1 MSPLD
6 PLLHQSTSS
15 PSSTPSVSPSR
26 ILPQMSTILAPSPT
40 STSFLT
46 SLESVDMRR
55 FRSFLAS
62 AHLRALKNDTPRLV
76 VQRKNKKRKVQDDH
90 TALLEPI
97 SEKPPLESGTVA
109 DDAALSYI
117 SAEGKS
123 VELVQVGEEERSVPS
138 TPVRWNLVP
147 ATPPMTPEASSSTD
161 STSLPAPPSP
171 VFYATSFLYP
181 STTDVVNDPGL
192 SGPGSPSARDEIPE
206 ERDVM
211 SGASKKMYLI
221 PSMASSQ
228 TLPRLPTSDSR
239 STLTAGPPSP
249 SIAVEGASPLEV
261 QVLGGQGAAKGL
273 QNDSSS
279 PHQTDSYESLS
290 KVQPFSTRP
299 VSIPPSL
306 HPRAIS
312 SVSLTGV
319 PPVCLEGPSAS
330 FLAAKLSTFK
340 NRVRHRWGSEGA
352 IGDQFRSNQIQ
363 CNLQDYEV
371 PSGPRHVP
379 PPPVA
384 PSSSSVYR
392 VESRSRWS
400 ESSSEH
406 LAAVRL
412 RAAEGKRESAGFK
425 LPWTRGRGSSIGSSE
440 IFLPRTFWGKAK

>member
-1 MSPLD
+1 
-6 PLLHQSTSS
+6 
-15 PSSTPSVSPSR
+15 
-26 ILPQMSTILAPSPT
+26 
-40 STSFLT
+40 
-46 SLESVDMRR
+46 MRR
-55 FRSFLAS
+55 FRSFLAY

-76 VQRKNKKRKVQDDH
+76 VKRKNKKRKVQDDR

-109 DDAALSYI
+109 DDAALSCI
-117 SAEGKS
+117 EAEGKS
-123 VELVQVGEEERSVPS
+123 LELVQVGEGERSVS
-138 TPVRWNLVP
+138 TTPVGWNLIP
-147 ATPPMTPEASSSTD
+147 PTPPMTPEASRITD
-161 STSLPAPPSP
+161 ATSLLAPPSP
-171 VFYATSFLYP
+171 VFYAATFLYP
-181 STTDVVNDPGL
+181 STTDLINDPGL
-192 SGPGSPSARDEIPE
+192 SAPGRPSDRDEIPE

-249 SIAVEGASPLEV
+249 SIAVEGASPLEA
-261 QVLGGQGAAKGL
+261 QALGGQGAAKGL
-273 QNDSSS
+273 QNDASP
-279 PHQTDSYESLS
+279 PHQTNSYESLS
-290 KVQPFSTRP
+290 KAQPFSTRV
-299 VSIPPSL
+299 VSIPPSSQ
-306 HPRAIS
+306 PRTIS

-352 IGDQFRSNQIQ
+352 IGDQYRSNQMQ
-363 CNLQDYEV
+363 CNLKDYEV
-371 PSGPRHVP
+371 PSGPDYVP

-384 PSSSSVYR
+384 PSSSSVYQ

-406 LAAVRL
+406 LATAGL
-412 RAAEGKRESAGFK
+412 RPADGKRESAGFR
-425 LPWTRGRGSSIGSSE
+425 LPWTRGWRSSIGSSE
-440 IFLPRTFWGKAK
+440 ISLPRTFWGRTK